1 VFSRT
6 IVELGKLNDD
16 VVAITAAMQGPTG
29 LDAFARK
36 FPERTFDVGIAE
48 QHATT
53 SAAGLAYAG
62 MHPVVAMYSTFLN
75 RAFDQ
80 IVMDCALHKAGVT
93 FVLDRAGVTGDD
105 GPSHNGMWDLAM
117 LQPVPDVRIA
127 APRDGVRLGEL
138 LTEAISVRHAPTVVR
153 FPKGAL
159 PVALEPVTRLGDMDV
174 LLTQPNA
181 TVLIVSIGAM
191 AGLAMDAARQ
201 LSAEGIAVTVI
212 DPRWVKPLPTE
223 LVDAA
228 RDVDQVITIEDGV
241 RIGGVGSVF
250 AQQLS
255 DAGITTPVTNIG
267 LPSEF
272 LAHGKRAEVLAAV
285 GLTSQSVVAAV
296 SRQRLASS

>member
-1 VFSRT
+1 
-6 IVELGKLNDD
+6 
-16 VVAITAAMQGPTG
+16 
-29 LDAFARK
+29 
-36 FPERTFDVGIAE
+36 
-48 QHATT
+48 
-53 SAAGLAYAG
+53 
-62 MHPVVAMYSTFLN
+62 
-75 RAFDQ
+75 
-80 IVMDCALHKAGVT
+80 
-93 FVLDRAGVTGDD
+93 
-105 GPSHNGMWDLAM
+105 
-117 LQPVPDVRIA
+117 
-127 APRDGVRLGEL
+127 
-138 LTEAISVRHAPTVVR
+138 
-153 FPKGAL
+153 
-159 PVALEPVTRLGDMDV
+159 
-174 LLTQPNA
+174 
-181 TVLIVSIGAM
+181 M

-272 LAHGKRAEVLAAV
+272 LAHGKRAEVLAAA